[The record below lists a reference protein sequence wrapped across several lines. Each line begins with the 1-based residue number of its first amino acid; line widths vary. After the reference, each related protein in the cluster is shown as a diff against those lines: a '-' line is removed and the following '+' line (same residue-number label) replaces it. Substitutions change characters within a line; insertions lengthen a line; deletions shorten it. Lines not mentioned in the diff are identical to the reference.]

1 MSQLLG
7 LCHELLHN
15 IFTQLDPSDLAS
27 VSRSCRP
34 LNGYVKNNK
43 LLFKELYLQ
52 RWDNPSPT
60 ADGAEPDWEFE
71 LPKLVAFQKLLES
84 SNTTLSIADI
94 TQHVTTLLSTASTGS
109 TRSLNVAFL
118 AGLFKQPHTKYL
130 LLCNS
135 SLYEAGETHLNAH
148 YQTPIRPIPS
158 SAPIAERE
166 RQLSAKLH
174 CLYGA
179 PIDVNWKASDRSE
192 TLDATESMEAVTK
205 IYRCINPY
213 ARSRVYDLRR
223 YTEQTFWGPFVDDGS
238 ERVDWE
244 MLESIMVV
252 LGYNLGMFSERTRG
266 LFGPVWDKPFE
277 GAVPGSFVPPA
288 KDEPF
293 CSKHTRHDSGL
304 AEAPTLTKEPSLS
317 LDARDPY
324 GITGTWRRVVCFL
337 DYNDFYRFNFS
348 DSRPLPLSTSRPPI
362 TTQEA
367 IRLITLKLHVTKIEP
382 PQPHTPNSLPT
393 VHFKGTSRSMH
404 SHWDPNANSTIVGT
418 VSPTVEGEIRWTTL
432 SVFFGEARWR
442 SEGIQIGGPK
452 SARGVIGTWFD
463 KDYDEHGPCGP
474 TAFWKISDEEDYCK
488 CPGGGQ
494 EDGLDESD

>member
-1 MSQLLG
+1 M
-7 LCHELLHN
+7 
-15 IFTQLDPSDLAS
+15 
-27 VSRSCRP
+27 
-34 LNGYVKNNK
+34 
-43 LLFKELYLQ
+43 
-52 RWDNPSPT
+52 
-60 ADGAEPDWEFE
+60 
-71 LPKLVAFQKLLES
+71 
-84 SNTTLSIADI
+84 
-94 TQHVTTLLSTASTGS
+94 
-109 TRSLNVAFL
+109 
-118 AGLFKQPHTKYL
+118 
-130 LLCNS
+130 
-135 SLYEAGETHLNAH
+135 HLNAH
-148 YQTPIRPIPS
+148 YQTPSRPIPS
-158 SAPIAERE
+158 SAPIAGRE

-174 CLYGA
+174 CLYGV
-179 PIDVNWKASDRSE
+179 PIDVNWKVSDRSE

-205 IYRCINPY
+205 IYKCINPY

-223 YTEQTFWGPFVDDGS
+223 YTEQTFWGPFVDDAS
-238 ERVDWE
+238 EHVDWE

-277 GAVPGSFVPPA
+277 GAVPGSFVPPP

-304 AEAPTLTKEPSLS
+304 AETPALSKEPSLP

-324 GITGTWRRVVCFL
+324 GITGTWRRVSTSPYCPSIQLGHGALTDGETPKVVCFL

-382 PQPHTPNSLPT
+382 PQPHTPHSLPT

-442 SEGIQIGGPK
+442 SEGIQVGGPR

-463 KDYDEHGPCGP
+463 K
-474 TAFWKISDEEDYCK
+474 
-488 CPGGGQ
+488 
-494 EDGLDESD
+494 